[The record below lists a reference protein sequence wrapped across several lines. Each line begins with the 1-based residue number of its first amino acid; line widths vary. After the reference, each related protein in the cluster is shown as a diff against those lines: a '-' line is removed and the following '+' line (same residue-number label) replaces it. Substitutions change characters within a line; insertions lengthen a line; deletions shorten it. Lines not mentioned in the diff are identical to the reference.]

1 MKKIVIIGVIF
12 TIIFLFFYY
21 KNKKLG
27 NNIIKLSN
35 EKNIENIL
43 RKELNYKAEVNVKV
57 YSNKNE
63 NLYKLIIEEMNRNS
77 SIEAVDNKN
86 ISGLRIEK
94 KNNDLIIKNSKL
106 KLNKIY
112 ENYKEIMDNSL
123 LLNNFIKEYNETNK
137 KKILEENDEIIVSMT
152 ITKNRYIIYKELYVD
167 KITKI
172 PKKLIEKD
180 SNKQVRISIEY
191 INIEIF

>member
-167 KITKI
+167 KNTKI

>member
-137 KKILEENDEIIVSMT
+137 KKILEESDEIIVSMT